1 MTTPHSSREMT
12 TWMGLGAVLVL
23 VGVLV
28 AVFGNRWLGVIV
40 ALVGLI
46 PFGGLAR
53 GRWE

>member
-1 MTTPHSSREMT
+1 MATPRSSRDMT
-12 TWMGLGAVLVL
+12 LWMGLGAVLVL
-23 VGVLV
+23 AGVLF
-28 AVFGNRWLGVIV
+28 AVFGNRWLGIVI